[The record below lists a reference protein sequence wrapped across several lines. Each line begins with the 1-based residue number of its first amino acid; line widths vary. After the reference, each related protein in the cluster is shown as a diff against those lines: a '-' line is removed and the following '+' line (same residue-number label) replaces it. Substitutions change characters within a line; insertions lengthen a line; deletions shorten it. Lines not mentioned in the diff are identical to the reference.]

1 MNDDFDEELAR
12 LWAQAIQGETRETA
26 RARRAREADNY
37 LERDYYRD
45 PANLA
50 IKNITR
56 EEKRTNGNDRQASAP
71 RRTRR

>member
-1 MNDDFDEELAR
+1 MNDDFDEEIAR
-12 LWAQAIQGETRETA
+12 LWAQALRGETPEVA

-37 LERDYYRD
+37 LERGYYRD

-56 EEKRTNGNDRQASAP
+56 EEKRTNGKRKSKRTP
-71 RRTRR
+71 R

>member
-12 LWAQAIQGETRETA
+12 LWAQALQGETPEVA

-45 PANLA
+45 PANLV
-50 IKNITR
+50 ISRVDQQTK
-56 EEKRTNGNDRQASAP
+56 KHP
-71 RRTRR
+71 RKDTPKWHS

>member
-1 MNDDFDEELAR
+1 MAEIDEEIAR
-12 LWAQAIQGETRETA
+12 LWAQALQGETPEMA

-37 LERDYYRD
+37 LERGYYRD

-56 EEKRTNGNDRQASAP
+56 EEKQKRKQWKQSTGKRS
-71 RRTRR
+71 

>member
-12 LWAQAIQGETRETA
+12 LWAQAVQGETREAA
-26 RARRAREADNY
+26 RARRAREADQH

-56 EEKRTNGNDRQASAP
+56 EEKRTNGNTRQASTP
-71 RRTRR
+71 RRARS

>member
-12 LWAQAIQGETRETA
+12 LWAQALQGETPEVA

-37 LERDYYRD
+37 LEHGYYRD

-50 IKNITR
+50 ISRVTR
-56 EEKRTNGNDRQASAP
+56 EQNQKRKQWKRSTGKRS
-71 RRTRR
+71 

>member
-1 MNDDFDEELAR
+1 MDEIDEEIAR
-12 LWAQAIQGETRETA
+12 LWAQALQGETRETA

-37 LERDYYRD
+37 LERGYYRD

-56 EEKRTNGNDRQASAP
+56 EEKKTNGKRKSK
-71 RRTRR
+71 RTTR